1 MVTTGQ
7 SADSIR
13 IPTLQIHR
21 AGIEVFAVGVG
32 TRVRNSEL
40 SAIATGPRHIYMVTF
55 KTINSAVKS
64 ITRKACKGIR

>member
-13 IPTLQIHR
+13 VPTLQLHR

-40 SAIATGPRHIYMVTF
+40 GTIATGPRHIYMVTF